1 MKKLY
6 IKWLP
11 LVATFVLF
19 LAIQTQAQE
28 KQYRVGCIAFYN
40 QENFYDTIQD
50 PTINDHDF
58 LPNGPYHWNT
68 ERYQTKLDHMSTVIS
83 QIGSELFPGGPAII
97 GISEIENRQVVED
110 LVNTPKLKA
119 SGYQFVHYESPDS
132 RGIDV
137 ALLYR
142 PAFFKVTNTRSVRLV
157 MKDNPDFKTRDQLV
171 VSGIYD
177 GEPLHIIVNH
187 WPSRFGGEKK
197 SLPNRKAAAELT
209 KSLADSILAI
219 DPNAKIIIMGDL
231 NDDPTSPSLIK
242 TLGAKGERQDV
253 GPKDFFNTMYQLFK
267 EGNGSLAYHDTWN
280 LFDQIIISEP
290 LLNAKPGTYKFL
302 KAKIF
307 KADFITQ
314 QDGQFKGYP
323 LRTYV
328 GTTYQG
334 GYSDHFPTYIFI
346 AKEIIK

>member
-1 MKKLY
+1 MKKFN

-11 LVATFVLF
+11 LLAIFALF
-19 LAIQTQAQE
+19 LTNQAQAQD

-40 QENFYDTIQD
+40 QENFYDTIHD
-50 PTINDHDF
+50 TTINDHDF
-58 LPNGPYHWNT
+58 LPDGPYHWNT
-68 ERYQTKLDHMSTVIS
+68 ERYNNKLDHMSTVIS

-119 SGYQFVHYESPDS
+119 SGYQFIHYESPDS

-142 PAFFKVTNTRSVRLV
+142 PAFFKVTSTRSVRLV
-157 MKDNPDFKTRDQLV
+157 MKDNPGFKTRDQLV

-209 KSLADSILAI
+209 KSLADSILKTN
-219 DPNAKIIIMGDL
+219 PNAKIVIMGDL
-231 NDDPTSPSLIK
+231 NDDPTSPSLLK
-242 TLGAKGERQDV
+242 VLKAKGDAQDV
-253 GPKDFFNTMYQLFK
+253 GSKDYFNTMYQLFK
-267 EGNGSLAYHDTWN
+267 EGKGSLAYHDTWN

-307 KADFITQ
+307 NAPFITQ
-314 QDGQFKGYP
+314 QDGQYAGYP
-323 LRTYV
+323 LRTYS
-328 GTTYQG
+328 GTTYQN

-346 AKEIIK
+346 VKEIIK